1 MIADL
6 LDMFDYTYKLENI
19 RFADFDAWGIQN
31 MVGILGPQA
40 QFIPVERW
48 NDMTAMTPP
57 LKQFDGIG
65 GRKYAIMRGEAHG
78 YPTEIYIGEQYNV
91 TTTKDRNDRQVVIE
105 TPEYYLMVS
114 FFLPFWVKNVQ
125 VFPHKSLFKRGVKL
139 EGDFSSFFTVYT
151 VKGQEVSAFQ
161 LLPPD
166 TMMQLLDETPEI
178 FIEYVQN
185 RIILKVPLENFDRM
199 YGGPD
204 LSVAIRQDGASFF
217 KLVSDL
223 VSAIGELG
231 ASAKTGR
238 TNPENYAYIKG
249 KAPWALMIA
258 FATFIL
264 LFFVFGDEYEK
275 NGSPI
280 GLILGGI
287 FAGAV
292 ALAFAWDPVKTWF
305 RRKALK
311 RRGNGRH
318 GSGASL

>member
-1 MIADL
+1 
-6 LDMFDYTYKLENI
+6 MFGYTYKLENI

-31 MVGILGPQA
+31 MVGILGSQA

-57 LKQFDGIG
+57 LKRYDGIG
-65 GRKYAIMRGEAHG
+65 GRKYAIMRGQAHG
-78 YPTEIYIGEQYNV
+78 YPTEIYVGEQYDV
-91 TTTKDRNDRQVVIE
+91 TTTKDREGRETVVEI
-105 TPEYYLMVS
+105 PEYYLMVS
-114 FFLPFWVKNVQ
+114 FLLPFWVKNVQ

-139 EGDFSSFFTVYT
+139 EGDFSNFFTVYT
-151 VKGQEVSAFQ
+151 VKGHEVSAFE

-166 TMMQLLDETPEI
+166 TMMQLLDKTPEVH
-178 FIEYVQN
+178 IEYVQN

-204 LSVAIRQDGASFF
+204 GSVAIRQDAASFF

-223 VSAIGELG
+223 VAAIEELG

-238 TNPENYAYIKG
+238 TNPENYAFIKG
-249 KAPWALMIA
+249 HVPWAMLIA
-258 FATFIL
+258 FVTFIL
-264 LFFVFGDEYEK
+264 LFFIFGDEYEK

-280 GLILGGI
+280 GLVLAGI

-292 ALAFAWDPVKTWF
+292 GLGFAWDPVKTWF
-305 RRKALK
+305 RKKALQK
-311 RRGNGRH
+311 RRDKTNS
-318 GSGASL
+318 SGAAL